1 MNDEI
6 ESVLRQVTPPGAP
19 RQLRARVLG
28 AVADELRPAA
38 VPPSRRRF
46 RPGLAVAA
54 SLLASVALNYWVN
67 ATLDRRLAV
76 VLAPPPVRRQAAEI
90 AADVA
95 SITEPS
101 TGKWVYE
108 RLTSGRPNG
117 DDTRQYA
124 VRLQQMIRELIVD
137 HKENAD
143 EAPEKNPQMDG
154 DRRGSR
160 DHHPAAIE
168 CLFRLAHRNTA

>member
-6 ESVLRQVTPPGAP
+6 ERLLLQVTPPGAP
-19 RQLRARVLG
+19 PDLRARVLS
-28 AVADELRPAA
+28 AVGDELRLPAA
-38 VPPSRRRF
+38 ARSRRRF

-54 SLLASVALNYWVN
+54 SLLASVALNYWVDAMLN
-67 ATLDRRLAV
+67 RRLAV
-76 VLAPPPVRRQAAEI
+76 VLGPPPVRRQAAEI

-117 DDTRQYA
+117 DDARQYA
-124 VRLQQMIRELIVD
+124 DRLRRMIQELTVD
-137 HKENAD
+137 HKENA
-143 EAPEKNPQMDG
+143 Q
-154 DRRGSR
+154 
-160 DHHPAAIE
+160 
-168 CLFRLAHRNTA
+168 